1 MAGYWW
7 KLAANV
13 VLRLAAG
20 FYEFGYTFLHF
31 KGKREIWGLLR
42 FVLLFVW
49 HWAVWAGVLI
59 TIELYEG
66 LLFEGKRGKGKDGEG
81 RGGRGNRFIRL

>member
-1 MAGYWW
+1 L
-7 KLAANV
+7 KLAFIV

-31 KGKREIWGLLR
+31 KGKRGIWGLLR

-49 HWAVWAGVLI
+49 YWAVWAGVLI
-59 TIELYEG
+59 TIDLG
-66 LLFEGKRGKGKDGEG
+66 EGKGDRWEKGERGKK
-81 RGGRGNRFIRL
+81 